1 MVKTALLSVDLERGR
16 EVLEALDR
24 ANIKVSVALWAYLS
38 EYEDWRLIVSGRQF
52 DSAGVG
58 NAYKMLN
65 DSLDSAGMA
74 IEIAPVVMILPMTDI
89 FIKGLRRMF
98 AKSRNVDGMR
108 LGGQLF
114 GDRFVE
120 DGVAYR
126 IG

>member
-1 MVKTALLSVDLERGR
+1 MKSLKHS
-16 EVLEALDR
+16 DR

-38 EYEDWRLIVSGRQF
+38 EYEDWRLIISSRQF
-52 DSAGVG
+52 DEAGVAKG
-58 NAYKMLN
+58 YRILHN
-65 DSLDSAGMA
+65 SLDSAGFA
-74 IEIAPVVMILPMTDI
+74 IEKQPIVMILPMTDS
-89 FIKGLRRMF
+89 FIKGVRRMF

-126 IG
+126 IS